1 MGVKTEA
8 FAKRSFARLNDTPWM
23 AWLVR
28 NTTDGLFFRFHAK
41 R

>member
-28 NTTDGLFFRFHAK
+28 NTRDGLFFRFHAK